1 MQTINSTESRLA
13 NSQANNQSSAS
24 MHKSNIKFVSD
35 SPITDPGQSNKVC
48 SVWLQTSNT
57 RVNFYVIFHHSPQSS
72 CVVWWYRWSLFIT
85 LTETLYTNHLFL
97 SLHIFFRY
105 LSTVTSLLYRR
116 HCTTTRVWCQQVE
129 CYHVTWQTIRVIVSY
144 SSRDMSELSRS
155 FCDTHARDWYDGDVH
170 TL

>member
-48 SVWLQTSNT
+48 SLWLQTSNT

-97 SLHIFFRY
+97 SLHIFFFSLPLY
-105 LSTVTSLLYRR
+105 CHLTPLSSSLY
-116 HCTTTRVWCQQVE
+116 
-129 CYHVTWQTIRVIVSY
+129 YY
-144 SSRDMSELSRS
+144 SSLMSTSWMLPCDLTNNSCHSQLLKSR
-155 FCDTHARDWYDGDVH
+155 HERA
-170 TL
+170 